1 MQLAEEKNIDFDLIG
16 LPTGTITVEEL
27 KEGMEQ
33 IGEKLT
39 EMEMK
44 EMLSG
49 VKLDANEEITF
60 QEFAKMVL
68 DEYPNHY

>member
-1 MQLAEEKNIDFDLIG
+1 
-16 LPTGTITVEEL
+16 
-27 KEGMEQ
+27 MEQ